1 MKNIAIILAA
11 GSGQRM
17 GQDIPKQFLNVEDRP
32 IIVYTLEAF
41 QKHPNI
47 DAIIVVCINGWHDIL
62 KAYAKQF
69 KIDKLVSIVNGGSNG
84 QESIKCGLN
93 KAKELFSENDLVMIH
108 DGIRPFVSQEI
119 ISDNIAKCKIYG
131 NATSVIPC
139 AEAML
144 LNDDN
149 AESSIKQIE
158 RSSLKRTQTPQSFI
172 LKDILEAH
180 EEARNKNI
188 SNSIASCTLYT
199 ELGRRVYYSVGS
211 EKNIKLT
218 TPDDIDIFKALL
230 HTKKDDWM
238 KG

>member
-1 MKNIAIILAA
+1 
-11 GSGQRM
+11 
-17 GQDIPKQFLNVEDRP
+17 
-32 IIVYTLEAF
+32 
-41 QKHPNI
+41 
-47 DAIIVVCINGWHDIL
+47 
-62 KAYAKQF
+62 
-69 KIDKLVSIVNGGSNG
+69 
-84 QESIKCGLN
+84 
-93 KAKELFSENDLVMIH
+93 
-108 DGIRPFVSQEI
+108 
-119 ISDNIAKCKIYG
+119 
-131 NATSVIPC
+131 
-139 AEAML
+139 ML

-180 EEARNKNI
+180 EEARKRNI

-199 ELGRRVYYSVGS
+199 ELGKRVYYSVGS

-218 TPDDIDIFKALL
+218 TLDDIDIFKALL